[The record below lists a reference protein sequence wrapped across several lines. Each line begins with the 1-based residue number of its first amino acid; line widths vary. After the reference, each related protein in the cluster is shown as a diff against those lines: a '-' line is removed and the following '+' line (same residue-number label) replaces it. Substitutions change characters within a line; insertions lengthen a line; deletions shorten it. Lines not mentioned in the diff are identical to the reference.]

1 MQAETTKEKAT
12 EAKREIAAGEE
23 LRTDFTMRENHFTK
37 QHLHDFLWG
46 GESQLELFGYDVIHK
61 TISVGRMK

>member
-12 EAKREIAAGEE
+12 EAKRKIAAGEE

-37 QHLHDFLWG
+37 QHLHDF
-46 GESQLELFGYDVIHK
+46 
-61 TISVGRMK
+61 R